1 MEVVD
6 LRLALEHQVASK
18 KIPPVILQVFEAF
31 CGSVSPKSMI
41 VVQTNVKPGVHQGCP
56 KERFNFQSFN
66 VAALVYVKLDPDCPY
81 QDLFHICSPLYPG
94 SWKCGIEV
102 GLRNGF
108 WAIGM
113 NFGLDWGGYKEEQC
127 FQTPATEGEHRVA
140 FHKCGSK
147 ITVNVDGE
155 VFSWDLEQQDLDSAW
170 LQNNMVVGA
179 RNDRSDG
186 ILDFRWCGQIMFF
199 SSTLV

>member
-6 LRLALEHQVASK
+6 LRLALEHQVASQ
-18 KIPPVILQVFEAF
+18 KIPPVILQMFEAF

-41 VVQTNVKPGVHQGCP
+41 VVQTNVKPGLQQGCRR
-56 KERFNFQSFN
+56 KFFDFQSFN
-66 VAALVYVKLDPDCPY
+66 VAALVDVKLDPECPY
-81 QDLFHICSPLYPG
+81 QDLFHICSPLHPG

-102 GLRNGF
+102 GLRKGF

-127 FQTPATEGEHRVA
+127 FQTPATDGEHRVA

-155 VFSWDLEQQDLDSAW
+155 VFSWDLEQQDLDSAC

-179 RNDRSDG
+179 RNDQNDV
-186 ILDFRWCGQIMFF
+186 ILDFCWRGRIMFF
-199 SSTLV
+199 STTLV